1 MSHRTFSVI
10 LLPTLRCNADCAYCF
25 EEKARARMHADQLAV
40 VVYKLLDYVEQS
52 VFDTLEI
59 NWQGGEIMLM
69 GPEWFHEAH
78 AIIRKASHDRSIRIT
93 HGLQSNM
100 LLYHAEWN
108 PILAEMFD
116 NSVGTSFDYPNRHR
130 LLRGKTEEY
139 DRVWLDNVKAARDA
153 GISVG
158 VIAVPSRETLEM
170 GAERFYTRFVD
181 ELGITDFQ
189 INTPFAGGPPSLI
202 KQDYPLD
209 PERLGQFLVDLA
221 NIWTTRDDEYVRI
234 GPLDVLLDRF
244 SNKPSTLPCIWHEN
258 CANEFV
264 CIDPQ
269 GGLSLCDCWV
279 SSFPESHFGN
289 LLEDGGLATV
299 LGQSRTRRE
308 LLSRPV
314 EVMHH
319 EDCIECDFLSMCHG
333 GCPIRTYTLRGEL
346 SRKDPYCATYKIVFE
361 HMRTLTRELLSKDMP
376 PSTGIPLPIL

>member
-1 MSHRTFSVI
+1 
-10 LLPTLRCNADCAYCF
+10 
-25 EEKARARMHADQLAV
+25 MHADQLSV
-40 VVYKLLDYVEQS
+40 VVRKLLDYVEHS
-52 VFDTLEI
+52 TFDALEI

-78 AIIRKASHDRSIRIT
+78 AIVRRASNERSIRIT
-93 HGLQSNM
+93 HGFQSNM
-100 LLYHAEWN
+100 LLYRAEWN

-116 NSVGTSFDYPNRHR
+116 NSVGTSFDYPNWHR
-130 LLRGKTEEY
+130 MLRGKKDEY
-139 DRVWLDNVKAARDA
+139 DRVWLENVEAARGA
-153 GISVG
+153 GIRVG
-158 VIAVPSRETLEM
+158 VIAVPSRGTLDR
-170 GAERFYTRFVD
+170 GAERFYTRLVD

-221 NIWTTRDDEYVRI
+221 HVWMARGDECVRI

-244 SNKPSTLPCIWHEN
+244 SNMPSTLPCVWHEN
-258 CANEFV
+258 CASEFV

-269 GGLSLCDCWV
+269 GGVSLCDCWV

-289 LLEDGGLATV
+289 LLEDESLAMV
-299 LGQSRTRRE
+299 LGQSPARRE
-308 LLSRPV
+308 LLNRPV
-314 EVMHH
+314 EVMRH

-346 SRKDPYCATYKIVFE
+346 SRKDPYCATYKIVFQ
-361 HMRTLTRELLSKDMP
+361 HMRKLARELSYPDVP
-376 PSTGIPLPIL
+376 PPPGIPLPIL